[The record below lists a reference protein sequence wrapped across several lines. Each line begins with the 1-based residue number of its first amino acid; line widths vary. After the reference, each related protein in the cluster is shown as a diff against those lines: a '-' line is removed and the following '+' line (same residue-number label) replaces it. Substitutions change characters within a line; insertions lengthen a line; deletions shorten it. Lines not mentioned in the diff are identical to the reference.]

1 MIRIQGMDTHKIP
14 KRLSKAQIKEVL
26 DHTPMEAILMGGMT
40 SKQKTLTASQIKFA
54 EEIAKGKTKAEA
66 YRQSRPNGRK
76 SKASP
81 KVASTKG
88 QELCKTDA
96 IQSQVEAFKVALEAQ
111 KYQTP
116 AHIRALVINKLT
128 EKVLDPKVGD
138 SQQLTAL
145 KLLGQITEVGL
156 FTERRETVTIS
167 SSEVMKEKLLATM
180 RLAMRSN
187 GYVDVV
193 DSSKADDL
201 LAELSGVASENGDL
215 VNPQGAEPEFSTPET
230 SATLHSIP
238 DIETPQKIEDKNLY
252 LTPVRYENSIESD
265 TCEGGGVQNPP
276 ESEKNNNTE
285 KPPVTVWTEK

>member
-1 MIRIQGMDTHKIP
+1 MDTHKIPKIP

-26 DHTPMEAILMGGMT
+26 DHTPMESILIGGMT

-54 EEIAKGKTKAEA
+54 EQIAQGKTKAEA

-81 KVASTKG
+81 KVASNNG
-88 QELCKTDA
+88 QMLMKSDA
-96 IQSQVEAFKVALEAQ
+96 IQMQVEAFKVAIEAQ

-116 AHIRALVINKLT
+116 AHLRALVIHKLT
-128 EKVLDPKVGD
+128 EKVLNPKVGD

-156 FTERRETVTIS
+156 FTERRETITIS

-187 GYVDVV
+187 GYVDVL

-201 LAELSGVASENGDL
+201 LAELSGVAEENVDL
-215 VNPQGAEPEFSTPET
+215 VSPQGADPEFLTPEI

-238 DIETPQKIEDKNLY
+238 LTESPQKNGDEILC
-252 LTPVRYENSIESD
+252 LTPVRDRTVIESD
-265 TCEGGGVQNPP
+265 TYNGGGV
-276 ESEKNNNTE
+276 EDASDDDENNSTE
-285 KPPVTVWTEK
+285 KPPRTVWIEK

>member
-1 MIRIQGMDTHKIP
+1 MDTHKIP

-26 DHTPMEAILMGGMT
+26 DHTPMQAILMGGMT

-54 EEIAKGKTKAEA
+54 EQIAQGKTKAEA

-88 QELCKTDA
+88 QELCKSDA

-156 FTERRETVTIS
+156 FTERRETITIS

-215 VNPQGAEPEFSTPET
+215 VNPLTPDPDFSTPEI

-238 DIETPQKIEDKNLY
+238 H
-252 LTPVRYENSIESD
+252 IESQQKLENNSVTVTGVTD
-265 TCEGGGVQNPP
+265 TNVIESNTYEGGGVQNPP
-276 ESEKNNNTE
+276 ESKENNNTE

>member
-1 MIRIQGMDTHKIP
+1 MDTHKIP

-54 EEIAKGKTKAEA
+54 SEIAKGKTKAEA

-76 SKASP
+76 SNASP

-88 QELCKTDA
+88 QELCKSDA
-96 IQSQVEAFKVALEAQ
+96 IQCQVEAFKVALEAQ

-116 AHIRALVINKLT
+116 AHLRALVIHKLT
-128 EKVLDPKVGD
+128 EKVLNPDVGD

-156 FTERRETVTIS
+156 FTERRETITIS

-187 GYVDVV
+187 GYVDVL

-201 LAELSGVASENGDL
+201 LAELTGVASENADL
-215 VNPQGAEPEFSTPET
+215 VNPQGATPEFLTPE
-230 SATLHSIP
+230 SPPVLHSIP
-238 DIETPQKIEDKNLY
+238 LTETPEKNDDKNSNI
-252 LTPVRYENSIESD
+252 TPVIYESVIESNSYK
-265 TCEGGGVQNPP
+265 GGGGENLSDDD
-276 ESEKNNNTE
+276 ENNSTE
-285 KPPVTVWTEK
+285 KPPRTVWTEK

>member
-1 MIRIQGMDTHKIP
+1 MRMDTHKIP
-14 KRLSKAQIKEVL
+14 RRLTKQQIKEVL
-26 DHTPMEAILMGGMT
+26 DHTPMEALLMGGMT

-76 SKASP
+76 SNASP

-88 QELCKTDA
+88 QELCKQDA
-96 IQSQVEAFKVALEAQ
+96 IQCQVEAFKVALEAQ

-116 AHIRALVINKLT
+116 AHLRALVIHKLT
-128 EKVLDPKVGD
+128 EKVLNPDVGD

-156 FTERRETVTIS
+156 FTERRETITIS
-167 SSEVMKEKLLATM
+167 SSEVMREKLMATM

-187 GYVDVV
+187 GYVDVL

-201 LAELSGVASENGDL
+201 LAELTGVASENVDL
-215 VNPQGAEPEFSTPET
+215 VNPQGATPEFLTPE
-230 SATLHSIP
+230 SPPVLHSIP
-238 DIETPQKIEDKNLY
+238 HTESPQKIDDENLY
-252 LTPVRYENSIESD
+252 VTPVTYTNVIESD
-265 TCEGGGVQNPP
+265 TYDGGGVQNPP
-276 ESEKNNNTE
+276 ENKKIIIQKS
-285 KPPVTVWTEK
+285 PPSLFG

>member
-1 MIRIQGMDTHKIP
+1 MDTHKIP

-26 DHTPMEAILMGGMT
+26 DHTPMEAILIGGMT

-81 KVASTKG
+81 KVASNNG
-88 QELCKTDA
+88 QMLMKCDA
-96 IQSQVEAFKVALEAQ
+96 IQMQVEAFKVAIEAQ

-116 AHIRALVINKLT
+116 AHLRALVIHKLT
-128 EKVLDPKVGD
+128 EKVLNPKVGD

-156 FTERRETVTIS
+156 FTERRETITIS
-167 SSEVMKEKLLATM
+167 SSDVMREKLLATM

-187 GYVDVV
+187 GYVDVL

-201 LAELSGVASENGDL
+201 LAELSGVAEENVDL
-215 VNPQGAEPEFSTPET
+215 VHPQGAEPDFSTPEI

-238 DIETPQKIEDKNLY
+238 LTESLEKNDDKNLY
-252 LTPVRYENSIESD
+252 VTPVTYTNVIESD
-265 TCEGGGVQNPP
+265 TYKGGGGDNSSDDD
-276 ESEKNNNTE
+276 ENNSTE
-285 KPPVTVWTEK
+285 KPPRTVWIEK

>member
-1 MIRIQGMDTHKIP
+1 
-14 KRLSKAQIKEVL
+14 
-26 DHTPMEAILMGGMT
+26 MEAILMGGMT

-81 KVASTKG
+81 KVASNNG
-88 QELCKTDA
+88 QMLMKSDA
-96 IQSQVEAFKVALEAQ
+96 IQMQVEAFKVAIEAQ

-128 EKVLDPKVGD
+128 EKVLNPDVGD

-156 FTERRETVTIS
+156 FTERRETITIN

-201 LAELSGVASENGDL
+201 LAELTGTASENGIH
-215 VNPQGAEPEFSTPET
+215 VNPPTPDPEFSTPE
-230 SATLHSIP
+230 SPPALHSIP
-238 DIETPQKIEDKNLY
+238 HIESPQKIEDKNLY
-252 LTPVRYENSIESD
+252 VTPVTYTNVIESD
-265 TCEGGGVQNPP
+265 TYKGGGVQNPP
-276 ESEKNNNTE
+276 ETEKNNNTE
-285 KPPVTVWTEK
+285 KPPVTVWKEN

>member
-1 MIRIQGMDTHKIP
+1 MDTHKIP

-26 DHTPMEAILMGGMT
+26 DHTPMSAILVGGMT
-40 SKQKTLTASQIKFA
+40 GKQKTLTASQIKFA
-54 EEIAKGKTKAEA
+54 EQIAQGKTKAEA

-81 KVASTKG
+81 KVASNNG
-88 QELCKTDA
+88 QQLMKCDA
-96 IQSQVEAFKVALEAQ
+96 IQMQVEAFKVAIEAQ

-116 AHIRALVINKLT
+116 AHLRALVIHKLT
-128 EKVLDPKVGD
+128 EKVLNPNVGD

-156 FTERRETVTIS
+156 FTERRETITIS
-167 SSEVMKEKLLATM
+167 SSDVMREKLLATM

-187 GYVDVV
+187 GYVDVL

-201 LAELSGVASENGDL
+201 LAELTGVASENENL
-215 VNPQGAEPEFSTPET
+215 VNPQGAEPEFSTPKI

-238 DIETPQKIEDKNLY
+238 HIESPQKL
-252 LTPVRYENSIESD
+252 ENNSVTVTGVTDTNVIESD
-265 TCEGGGVQNPP
+265 TYKGGGGDNSLNDD
-276 ESEKNNNTE
+276 ENNSTE
-285 KPPVTVWTEK
+285 KPPRTVWIEK

>member
-1 MIRIQGMDTHKIP
+1 MDTHKIP

-26 DHTPMEAILMGGMT
+26 DNTPMEAILMGGMT

-76 SKASP
+76 SNASP
-81 KVASTKG
+81 KVASNNG
-88 QELCKTDA
+88 QQLMKSDA
-96 IQSQVEAFKVALEAQ
+96 IQMQVEAFKVAIEAQ

-116 AHIRALVINKLT
+116 AHLRALVIHKLT
-128 EKVLDPKVGD
+128 EKVLNPDVGD

-156 FTERRETVTIS
+156 FTERRETITIS
-167 SSEVMKEKLLATM
+167 SSEVMKEKLMATM

-187 GYVDVV
+187 GYVDVL

-201 LAELSGVASENGDL
+201 LAELTGVASENGDL
-215 VNPQGAEPEFSTPET
+215 VNPQGATPQFLTPEI

-238 DIETPQKIEDKNLY
+238 RTETPQKNDDENSNI
-252 LTPVRYENSIESD
+252 TPVIYESIIESD
-265 TCEGGGVQNPP
+265 TYKGGGGENPSDDD
-276 ESEKNNNTE
+276 ENNSTE
-285 KPPVTVWTEK
+285 KPPRTVWTEK

>member
-1 MIRIQGMDTHKIP
+1 MRMDTHKIP
-14 KRLSKAQIKEVL
+14 RRLTKQQIKEVL
-26 DHTPMEAILMGGMT
+26 EQTPMEALLMGGMT

-54 EEIAKGKTKAEA
+54 EQIAQGKTKAEA

-88 QELCKTDA
+88 QELCKQDA
-96 IQSQVEAFKVALEAQ
+96 IQCQVEAFKVAIEAQ

-116 AHIRALVINKLT
+116 AHLRALVIHKLT
-128 EKVLDPKVGD
+128 EKVLNPKVGD

-156 FTERRETVTIS
+156 FTERRETITIS
-167 SSEVMKEKLLATM
+167 SSEVMREKLMATM

-187 GYVDVV
+187 GYVDVL

-201 LAELSGVASENGDL
+201 LAELTGVAAENVDL
-215 VNPQGAEPEFSTPET
+215 VNPQGATPEFLTPE
-230 SATLHSIP
+230 SPPVLHSIP
-238 DIETPQKIEDKNLY
+238 HNESPQKLENNPVT
-252 LTPVRYENSIESD
+252 LTPVRVDYVIESD
-265 TCEGGGVQNPP
+265 TYKGGGGENSADDD
-276 ESEKNNNTE
+276 ENNSTE
-285 KPPVTVWTEK
+285 KPPRTVWTEK